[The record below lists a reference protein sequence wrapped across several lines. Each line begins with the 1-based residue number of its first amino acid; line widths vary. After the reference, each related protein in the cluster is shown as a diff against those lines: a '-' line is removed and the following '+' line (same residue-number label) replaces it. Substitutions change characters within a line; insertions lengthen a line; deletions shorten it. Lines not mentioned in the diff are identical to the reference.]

1 MSTFNQLLPNSS
13 LRVYKTHTASGQT
26 NIVNSLSNIL
36 ANSMIV
42 TTSQNEDLN
51 RTFSVA
57 SNPSLTWV
65 SRVVANA
72 ATAPGEIWT
81 ANVPTAINSLII
93 SGTWSAPWW
102 GTQTSYA
109 ITSVHSIGVGS
120 NGTNATSSLSIA
132 STKQGSLLI
141 GLWSDWNATA
151 GGSRLQDPN
160 ADLVF
165 DRLLPGLTRGIHWYR
180 PQTPLGRFNEGV
192 SSPTSANRTTSVLEI
207 RET

>member
-42 TTSQNEDLN
+42 TTSQNEIIGN
-51 RTFSVA
+51 NFSVA

-65 SRVVANA
+65 SQVVANSA
-72 ATAPGEIWT
+72 VAPGAIWT
-81 ANVPTAINSLII
+81 ALAPTAISSLII
-93 SGTWSAPWW
+93 SGTWSSAW

-165 DRLLPGLTRGIHWYR
+165 DRLLPGATRGIHWYR

>member
-42 TTSQNEDLN
+42 TTSQNEIIGN
-51 RTFSVA
+51 NFSVA

-65 SRVVANA
+65 SQVVANSA
-72 ATAPGEIWT
+72 VAPGAIWT
-81 ANVPTAINSLII
+81 ALAPTAISSLII
-93 SGTWSAPWW
+93 SGTWSSAW

-165 DRLLPGLTRGIHWYR
+165 DGLLPGLTRGIHWYR